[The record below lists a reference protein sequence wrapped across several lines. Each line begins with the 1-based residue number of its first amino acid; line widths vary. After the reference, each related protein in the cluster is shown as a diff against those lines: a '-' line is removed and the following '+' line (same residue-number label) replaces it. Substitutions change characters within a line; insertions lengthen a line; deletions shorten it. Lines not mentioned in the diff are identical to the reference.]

1 MKLTII
7 IMTTTNERTF
17 TYLFEDQFT
26 FSQQPCP
33 LSSLSSLIVTKYGGD
48 NSPPNLMP
56 QVQRTE
62 GH

>member
-1 MKLTII
+1 
-7 IMTTTNERTF
+7 MTTTNERTF